1 MEQVVIPDVSALHVR
16 STDSLRSVM
25 RSISDA
31 AKQGLPGGI
40 ALVVSANGLLEG
52 VVTDGDLRRGLL
64 DGVAL
69 DDSIGCVMTRD
80 PIVFPSTMTYRE
92 ILDE

>member
-52 VVTDGDLRRGLL
+52 SSPMATCAGGSSMESRSTTAS
-64 DGVAL
+64 VA
-69 DDSIGCVMTRD
+69 
-80 PIVFPSTMTYRE
+80 
-92 ILDE
+92 